1 MSQRKKG
8 WTAAVVMVPIAG
20 AIACGP
26 PPEAIVVQAPAPAH
40 APVTPPAVILG
51 QLPVDQVIIP
61 TRPVTPL
68 VVPSGTSGSRISLN
82 ATNANVREVLPALAA
97 AAGISLVMGP
107 DVKGRVSLYLRD
119 VSPLDALHAVIEQA
133 GLTVGENIIAPP
145 YGPVVFF
152 QLPVN
157 VNTASAPVLKARF
170 GISDSTA
177 NWLVRARSW

>member
-1 MSQRKKG
+1 MYCSHIRR
-8 WTAAVVMVPIAG
+8 AAVVIPLAG

-26 PPEAIVVQAPAPAH
+26 PPRAIIVQTFPPSQAP
-40 APVTPPAVILG
+40 VNPPAVVLG
-51 QLPVDQVIIP
+51 ELTIDQVIIP
-61 TRPVTPL
+61 SRPVTPL
-68 VVPSGTSGSRISLN
+68 VVPSATSPNKISLT
-82 ATNANVREVLPALAA
+82 ATNANVREVLPAIAA
-97 AAGISLVMGP
+97 AAGISLVMTP
-107 DVKGRVSLYLRD
+107 DVKGRISLYLKD
-119 VSPLDALHAVIEQA
+119 VAPLDALRAVIDEA
-133 GLTVGENIIAPP
+133 GLVVGENVIPVP